1 MKPTR
6 SPKSIPDMKTTTL
19 PAAFCITAILFLAS
33 AGSTAHETWL
43 LPDDFSPAAGSLVE
57 FQMSSGMGFPA
68 KGSAITPDRVV
79 DASLANNLS
88 IHALDP
94 QRATDGGLS
103 LQALAK
109 EGLNCVWVQL
119 RPRILEIPD
128 HDDIKHYLEEIGA
141 GDSVWQHW
149 NAEKDEDLWKESYSK
164 LARTYLRASASGA
177 TPDCTATASKS
188 RFEILPLQDP
198 TQLRAGGSLDL
209 RVLFDG
215 EPISGQSVAVVR
227 EGDQPQPLL
236 SSDEKGLLKVQTT
249 GIGRYMVYATHLRA
263 IDRDNFNWESDFV
276 TLTFEVL
283 D

>member
-1 MKPTR
+1 
-6 SPKSIPDMKTTTL
+6 MKTTAL
-19 PAAFCITAILFLAS
+19 PAAFFTTAMLLLAS
-33 AGSTAHETWL
+33 SGSSAHETWL
-43 LPDDFSPAAGSLVE
+43 LPDDFSPATGSLIE

-79 DASLANNLS
+79 DASLANNSS
-88 IHALDP
+88 IEALDP
-94 QRATDGGLS
+94 QRATQGGLS

-128 HDDIKHYLEEIGA
+128 HDDIEHYLEEIGA

-149 NAEKDEDLWKESYSK
+149 TAEKDEELWRESYSK

-177 TPDCTATASKS
+177 ATDCTATASRS
-188 RFEILPLQDP
+188 RFDILPQQDP
-198 TQLRAGGSLDL
+198 TQLSAGESLDL

-215 EPISGQSVAVVR
+215 EPINDQSVAVVR
-227 EGDQPQPLL
+227 EGDQPQALL
-236 SSDEKGLLKVQTT
+236 SSDEKGLLRVQTT
-249 GIGRYMVYATHLRA
+249 GTGRYMVYATHLRA
-263 IDRDNFNWESDFV
+263 IDRDIFNWESDFV
-276 TLTFEVL
+276 TLTFEVS